1 MPSKPTK
8 RALQPAN
15 DQRAGGPRTGTAGG
29 MERLSDFVAIVHR
42 KSGLFVDVRPARE
55 GQAETGADAFRRNAR
70 VGLREKTFADRA
82 GASGRVAAGQMWK
95 YEGDRL
101 ISMGGERDSLV
112 LTAQWVETPG
122 SGLQDEGGRWETILC
137 NAEGSMNHMAH
148 QHWQLCADGTIRLR
162 ANGMVLSVDHAW
174 GEDLNGRRWPG
185 AHPACRK
192 HAACP
197 HACRR
202 AAPPGRRGARPCDC
216 LPPRGQRE
224 CPDANWLLANAR
236 RANGAKILP
245 RSTR

>member
-1 MPSKPTK
+1 MCVATASSE
-8 RALQPAN
+8 AAN
-15 DQRAGGPRTGTAGG
+15 DQRAGGGPRTGTAGG

>member
-1 MPSKPTK
+1 V
-8 RALQPAN
+8 
-15 DQRAGGPRTGTAGG
+15 GGE

-70 VGLREKTFADRA
+70 VGLREKTGTDRA
-82 GASGRVAAGQMWK
+82 DMSCRIAAGQMWK

-101 ISMGGERDSLV
+101 VSMGGERDSLV

-137 NAEGSMNHMAH
+137 NAEGSMNHMAY

-162 ANGMVLSVDHAW
+162 ANGMLLSVDHAW

-185 AHPACRK
+185 AALPAQR
-192 HAACP
+192 AYV
-197 HACRR
+197 RR
-202 AAPPGRRGARPCDC
+202 APP
-216 LPPRGQRE
+216 E
-224 CPDANWLLANAR
+224 R
-236 RANGAKILP
+236 RALVHAPATGYARLSSGVDVTWMLNACERTQG
-245 RSTR
+245 

>member
-1 MPSKPTK
+1 MRAARGARKVREQEDGAPWRHSGSPSTVIVYAPCEAAARTPNASWGGG
-8 RALQPAN
+8 AL
-15 DQRAGGPRTGTAGG
+15 RSR

-82 GASGRVAAGQMWK
+82 GESGRVAAGQMWK

-101 ISMGGERDSLV
+101 VSMGGERDSLV

-137 NAEGSMNHMAH
+137 NAEGSMNHMAY

-162 ANGMVLSVDHAW
+162 ANGMLLSVDHAW

-185 AHPACRK
+185 AA
-192 HAACP
+192 
-197 HACRR
+197 
-202 AAPPGRRGARPCDC
+202 RRGALRTY
-216 LPPRGQRE
+216 
-224 CPDANWLLANAR
+224 AR
-236 RANGAKILP
+236 
-245 RSTR
+245 